1 MINSMVLLV
10 ASADPLGDLVG
21 IIMWIARTLLLVI
34 GGGGG
39 LIMIVKGRGEEDPKL
54 SLEGYGAIAGAGVLF
69 AATFAVQSIFS

>member
-39 LIMIVKGRGEEDPKL
+39 LIMIVKGREEEDPKL
-54 SLEGYGAIAGAGVLF
+54 SLEGYLAIGGAAVLF

>member
-1 MINSMVLLV
+1 
-10 ASADPLGDLVG
+10 
-21 IIMWIARTLLLVI
+21 LVI